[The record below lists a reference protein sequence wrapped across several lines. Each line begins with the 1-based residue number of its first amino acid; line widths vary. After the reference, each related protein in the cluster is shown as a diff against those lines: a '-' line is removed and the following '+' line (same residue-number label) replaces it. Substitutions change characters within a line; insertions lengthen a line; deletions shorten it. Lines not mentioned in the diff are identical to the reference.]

1 MEEKAQVNISVL
13 LLLVAAIVIVTTVAL
28 FVKNAADTAGDTV
41 IATIENTNP

>member
-28 FVKNAADTAGDTV
+28 FVKSAADTAGDT
-41 IATIENTNP
+41 IIETI